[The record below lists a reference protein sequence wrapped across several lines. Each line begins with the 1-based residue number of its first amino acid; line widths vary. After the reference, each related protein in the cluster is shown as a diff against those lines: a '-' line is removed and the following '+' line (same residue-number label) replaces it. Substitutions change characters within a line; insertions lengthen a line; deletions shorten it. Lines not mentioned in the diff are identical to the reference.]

1 MQHANRQRRRRR
13 ERFGSASAA
22 TRRRRRQQA
31 TLERSTADSTTES
44 LAVLYI
50 RCLWYE
56 RCLLVAEELPS
67 GDFRRDKRPNK
78 TLLVC
83 HRSKDAP
90 RYNSKDIC
98 CSAYSHFSIYIC
110 ICRIYINVVLRR
122 ACAYSRA

>member
-67 GDFRRDKRPNK
+67 GFRRDKRPNK